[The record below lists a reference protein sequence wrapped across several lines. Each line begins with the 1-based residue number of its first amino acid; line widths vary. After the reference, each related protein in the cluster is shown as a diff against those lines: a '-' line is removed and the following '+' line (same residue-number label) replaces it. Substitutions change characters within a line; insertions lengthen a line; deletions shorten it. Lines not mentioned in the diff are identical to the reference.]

1 MIDLQ
6 VAYFDTYVIV
16 TLNFMLYVM
25 FSEGAGHEMC
35 FTHRHCSCDRSTSKT
50 CKKWQNSFEL
60 NCMLKYLFLYLFF
73 N

>member
-1 MIDLQ
+1 
-6 VAYFDTYVIV
+6 
-16 TLNFMLYVM
+16 MLYVM
-25 FSEGAGHEMC
+25 FSEGVGHEMC

-73 N
+73 NIKKYILRVRGLCPEGILS